1 MGIDASKL
9 QVTLE
14 EGERGQ
20 RTLKITV
27 PAELMAQERR
37 ATAQKLSKGLDL
49 PGFRKGKVPAAVVEK
64 RLGATLNQE
73 VVDRVVGDAYRE
85 VLQDRDIR
93 PISQGEV
100 DQVDYAPDTDLS
112 FSITFEVAPDIE
124 LARVS
129 GFQVKRPHY
138 PVTETEVDKVLQ
150 QIRERQGT
158 WTPREEGK
166 PGEGDMVAVRI
177 QRLAEEGDEPRPYE
191 LTLGKDE
198 AIPDVEEAIQSL
210 EVGQEGDFTVSFP
223 EDFPNEERRGD
234 TEELRIF
241 LDSRKE
247 LEVPDLDDD
256 FAKSVGE
263 FETLD
268 ELKEQIEA
276 DLKKEAAEEAEAA
289 VRGQLLEQLLAAN
302 SFQVPQAMVDEY
314 LRSVM
319 TEDGKEPDDDQ
330 IARAREE
337 VGDRAERAVKRV
349 LAIQELARS
358 QELKATAEEVDER
371 IEKLAESNDVPPGEI
386 YARLQKAGQI
396 ERLEREITE
405 RKVFEF
411 LKSES
416 TITDEN

>member
-1 MGIDASKL
+1 MGIDVSKL

-27 PAELMAQERR
+27 PADLMAEERR
-37 ATAQKLSKGLDL
+37 AAAQKLSKRLDL
-49 PGFRKGKVPAAVVEK
+49 PGFRKGKVPMAVVEQ
-64 RLGATLNQE
+64 RFGPALQQE
-73 VVDRVVGDAYRE
+73 LVDRVVGDAYRE
-85 VLQDRDIR
+85 VLRDRNIR

-100 DQVDYAPDTDLS
+100 DEVDYAPDADLN
-112 FSITFEVAPDIE
+112 FSVNFEVSPDIE
-124 LARVS
+124 LARLG

-138 PVTETEVDKVLQ
+138 PVTDTEVDKVLDQ
-150 QIRERQGT
+150 LRERQGT
-158 WTPREEGK
+158 WAPREEGK

-177 QRLAEEGDEPRPYE
+177 QRLSEEDDEPRPYE

-198 AIPDVEEAIQSL
+198 AIPEVEEAIRSL
-210 EVGQEGDFTVSFP
+210 EVGEEGDFTVAFP

-247 LEVPDLDDD
+247 LEVPELDDD
-256 FAKSVGE
+256 FAQSAGE

-276 DLKKEAAEEAEAA
+276 DLKKEATEQAEAA

-302 SFQVPQAMVDEY
+302 PFDVPQAMIDEY

-319 TEDGKEPDDDQ
+319 TEDGEEPSDDQ
-330 IARAREE
+330 IARARDE

-349 LAIQELARS
+349 LAIQEVARS
-358 QELKATAEEVDER
+358 QDLKATQDEVDER
-371 IEKLAESNDVPPGEI
+371 IEKIAESNDASPGEI

>member
-1 MGIDASKL
+1 MGIDVSKL

-177 QRLAEEGDEPRPYE
+177 QRLAEEDDEPRPYE

>member
-191 LTLGKDE
+191 LTLGKAE

>member
-1 MGIDASKL
+1 MGIDVSKL

>member
-1 MGIDASKL
+1 MGIDVSKL

-27 PAELMAQERR
+27 PADLMAEERR
-37 ATAQKLSKGLDL
+37 AAAQKLSKRLDL
-49 PGFRKGKVPAAVVEK
+49 PGFRKGKVPMAVVEQ
-64 RLGATLNQE
+64 RFGPALQQE
-73 VVDRVVGDAYRE
+73 LVDRVVGDAYRE
-85 VLQDRDIR
+85 VLRDRNIR

-100 DQVDYAPDTDLS
+100 DDVDYAPDADLN
-112 FSITFEVAPDIE
+112 FSVNFEVSPDIE
-124 LARVS
+124 LARLG

-138 PVTETEVDKVLQ
+138 PVTDTEVDKVLDQ
-150 QIRERQGT
+150 LRERQGT
-158 WTPREEGK
+158 WAPREEGK

-177 QRLAEEGDEPRPYE
+177 QRLSEEDDEPRPYE

-198 AIPDVEEAIQSL
+198 AIPEVEEAIRSL
-210 EVGQEGDFTVSFP
+210 EVGEQGDFTVAFP

-247 LEVPDLDDD
+247 LEVPELDDD
-256 FAKSVGE
+256 FAQSAGE

-276 DLKKEAAEEAEAA
+276 DLKKEATEQAEAA

-302 SFQVPQAMVDEY
+302 PFDVPQAMIDEY

-319 TEDGKEPDDDQ
+319 TEDGEEPSDDQ
-330 IARAREE
+330 IARARDE

-349 LAIQELARS
+349 LAIQAVARS
-358 QELKATAEEVDER
+358 KELKATQDEVDER
-371 IEKLAESNDVPPGEI
+371 IEKIAESNDASPGEI